1 MSVVKRSVRVPGRY
15 ETVRKSLRL
24 ERSRRVRKSS
34 GSRADF
40 FKYCDADFEYCDAD
54 FEIV

>member
-1 MSVVKRSVRVPGRY
+1 MGVVKKSVRVPGRY
-15 ETVRKSLRL
+15 EKIRKSLKL

-40 FKYCDADFEYCDAD
+40 LKYCDADFEYCDAD

>member
-1 MSVVKRSVRVPGRY
+1 MVLKRSEEVMYRV
-15 ETVRKSLRL
+15 L
-24 ERSRRVRKSS
+24 RVRKSS